1 MTSNDDNIRE
11 GYVYVL
17 YNPIYVTYGEIYKV
31 GQAKD
36 LNKRIKMYTTSYP
49 EKSDIKYI
57 IKHKY
62 YKEIERIVHLYLK
75 EYRMNS
81 NREFFKCNLDLIKET
96 LDKVKEYTL
105 VDISRVLNKTSENI
119 VLGYKIPLINEP
131 INLSKENIIKVYK
144 EDSEELIKS
153 DIMLNGVKLIV
164 QIFIEKICTNE
175 DGKLLLECIDKVKH
189 KYRYTDTDNKVITI
203 SSDKLF
209 LLINSCF
216 DIDWCIYREYCHY
229 SSGEDIEYD
238 EIKVLMSKMKEH
250 RKNIKEQFKYSLLN
264 YFL

>member
-1 MTSNDDNIRE
+1 MTSNDNIHE

-17 YNPIYVTYGEIYKV
+17 YNPIYVTYGEIYKI

-49 EKSDIKYI
+49 EDSEVKYS

-75 EYRMNS
+75 EYRMIS
-81 NREFFKCNLDLIKET
+81 NREFFKCSLDLIKET

-105 VDISRVLNKTSENI
+105 DDISTVLNKTSEKIIN
-119 VLGYKIPLINEP
+119 GYKIPLINEP

-153 DIMLNGVKLIV
+153 DIMLEGINLIV
-164 QIFIEKICTNE
+164 KIFIEKICTNK
-175 DGKLLLECIDKVKH
+175 DGKLLLECVDKNNH
-189 KYRYTDTDNKVITI
+189 SYRYTDTDNNIVTI

-209 LLINSCF
+209 LLLNSCF
-216 DIDWCIYREYCHY
+216 NIKFCISYEFNLSLTREYVGRDH
-229 SSGEDIEYD
+229 E
-238 EIKVLMSKMKEH
+238 KMVMRQMKEQTT
-250 RKNIKEQFKYSLLN
+250 NIKQKFKYSLLN
-264 YFL
+264 YFI